1 MFKVWKGDNHIMK
14 KVLLGLFV
22 LSSIAVADI
31 HKDRIDVYSA
41 VVDSI
46 NNQMVDLK
54 LSFGGVRIGNIVRIY
69 DMAGIKQ
76 IDTGYREFVLTDSE
90 YTRVKELM
98 KIRDEMADNIMKEY
112 QLWDGGDVDDEIEIN
127 QDGFCDGCMSIDK

>member
-1 MFKVWKGDNHIMK
+1 MK
-14 KVLLGLFV
+14 KVLLGLFI

-41 VVDSI
+41 ILDSI

-54 LSFGGVRIGNIVRIY
+54 MSFGEVRIGNIVRIY
-69 DMAGIKQ
+69 SVAGIKQ

-90 YTRVKELM
+90 YDRVKELI
-98 KIRDEMADNIMKEY
+98 KIRDEMADKIMIEY
-112 QLWDGGDVDDEIEIN
+112 QLWDGGDDNEEIKN
-127 QDGFCDGCMSIDK
+127 SQDGFCDGCMSINK

>member
-1 MFKVWKGDNHIMK
+1 MFRVWKGDNNHMK

-41 VVDSI
+41 ILDSI

-54 LSFGGVRIGNIVRIY
+54 MSFGEVRIGNIVRIY
-69 DMAGIKQ
+69 SVAGIKQ

-90 YTRVKELM
+90 YDRVKELI
-98 KIRDEMADNIMKEY
+98 KIRDEIADKIMVEY
-112 QLWDGGDVDDEIEIN
+112 QLWDGCDDNDEIEN
-127 QDGFCDGCMSIDK
+127 DQDNFCDDCMLINK

>member
-1 MFKVWKGDNHIMK
+1 MK

-41 VVDSI
+41 ILDSI

-54 LSFGGVRIGNIVRIY
+54 MSFGEVRIGNIVRIY
-69 DMAGIKQ
+69 SVAGIKQ

-90 YTRVKELM
+90 YDRVEELI
-98 KIRDEMADNIMKEY
+98 KIRDEIADKIMVEY
-112 QLWDGGDVDDEIEIN
+112 QLWDGGDDNDEIEN
-127 QDGFCDGCMSIDK
+127 SQDSFCDDCMLISK

>member
-1 MFKVWKGDNHIMK
+1 MK

-31 HKDRIDVYSA
+31 HKDRVEVYSA

-54 LSFGGVRIGNIVRIY
+54 MSFGEVRIGNIVRIY
-69 DMAGIKQ
+69 DVAGIKQ

-112 QLWDGGDVDDEIEIN
+112 QLWDGGGDEYNENVEKDDY
-127 QDGFCDGCMSIDK
+127 CTGCMSTVE

>member
-1 MFKVWKGDNHIMK
+1 MK
-14 KVLLGLFV
+14 KVLLGLFA

-41 VVDSI
+41 IVDSI

-54 LSFGGVRIGNIVRIY
+54 VSFGEVRIGNIVRIY
-69 DMAGIKQ
+69 NMAGIKQ

-90 YTRVKELM
+90 YARVKELM
-98 KIRDEMADNIMKEY
+98 KIRDEMADKIMKEY
-112 QLWDGGDVDDEIEIN
+112 QLWDGGDDDEIEVTKDVI
-127 QDGFCDGCMSIDK
+127 CDGCMSIDK

>member
-1 MFKVWKGDNHIMK
+1 MK
-14 KVLLGLFV
+14 KVLLGLFA

-41 VVDSI
+41 IVDSI

-54 LSFGGVRIGNIVRIY
+54 MSFGEVRIGNIVRIY
-69 DMAGIKQ
+69 AVAGIKQ

-90 YTRVKELM
+90 YARVKELM
-98 KIRDEMADNIMKEY
+98 KIRDEMADKIMKEY
-112 QLWDGGDVDDEIEIN
+112 QLWNGGDDDNEIEIS
-127 QDGFCDGCMSIDK
+127 QDNFCDGCMSIDK

>member
-1 MFKVWKGDNHIMK
+1 MFRVWKGDNRMK

-41 VVDSI
+41 ILDSI

-54 LSFGGVRIGNIVRIY
+54 MSFGEVRIGNIVRIY
-69 DMAGIKQ
+69 SVAGIKQ

-90 YTRVKELM
+90 YDRVEELI
-98 KIRDEMADNIMKEY
+98 KIRDEIADKIMVEY
-112 QLWDGGDVDDEIEIN
+112 QLWDGCDDNDEIEN
-127 QDGFCDGCMSIDK
+127 DQDNFCDDCMLINK

>member
-1 MFKVWKGDNHIMK
+1 MK
-14 KVLLGLFV
+14 KVLLGLFI

-41 VVDSI
+41 ILDSI

-54 LSFGGVRIGNIVRIY
+54 MSFGEVRIGNIVRIY
-69 DMAGIKQ
+69 SVAGIKQ

-90 YTRVKELM
+90 YDRVKELI
-98 KIRDEMADNIMKEY
+98 KIRDEMAEKIMVEY
-112 QLWDGGDVDDEIEIN
+112 QLWDGGDDNDEIENN
-127 QDGFCDGCMSIDK
+127 QDSFCDGCMSINK

>member
-1 MFKVWKGDNHIMK
+1 MK

-41 VVDSI
+41 ILDSI

-54 LSFGGVRIGNIVRIY
+54 MSFGEVRIGNIVRIY
-69 DMAGIKQ
+69 SVAGIKQ

-90 YTRVKELM
+90 YDRVKELI
-98 KIRDEMADNIMKEY
+98 KIRDEMADKIMVEY
-112 QLWDGGDVDDEIEIN
+112 QLWDGGDDNDEIENN
-127 QDGFCDGCMSIDK
+127 QDSFCDGCMSVNK

>member
-1 MFKVWKGDNHIMK
+1 MK
-14 KVLLGLFV
+14 KVLLGLFI

-41 VVDSI
+41 ILDSI

-54 LSFGGVRIGNIVRIY
+54 MSFGEVRIGNIVRIY
-69 DMAGIKQ
+69 SVAGIKQ

-90 YTRVKELM
+90 YDRVKELI
-98 KIRDEMADNIMKEY
+98 KIRDEMADKIMVEY
-112 QLWDGGDVDDEIEIN
+112 QLWDGGDDNDEIENN
-127 QDGFCDGCMSIDK
+127 QDSFCDGCMSVNK

>member
-1 MFKVWKGDNHIMK
+1 MK

-41 VVDSI
+41 IVDSI

-54 LSFGGVRIGNIVRIY
+54 MSFGEVRIGNIVRIY
-69 DMAGIKQ
+69 TVAGIKQ

-90 YTRVKELM
+90 YARVKELM
-98 KIRDEMADNIMKEY
+98 EIRDEMADKIMKEY
-112 QLWDGGDVDDEIEIN
+112 QLWNGGDDNNEIEIS
-127 QDGFCDGCMSIDK
+127 QDSFCDGCMSIDK

>member
-1 MFKVWKGDNHIMK
+1 MK
-14 KVLLGLFV
+14 KVLLGLFI

-41 VVDSI
+41 ILDSI

-54 LSFGGVRIGNIVRIY
+54 MSFGEVRIGNIVRIY
-69 DMAGIKQ
+69 SVAGIKQ

-90 YTRVKELM
+90 YDRVKELI
-98 KIRDEMADNIMKEY
+98 KIRDEMAEKIMVEY
-112 QLWDGGDVDDEIEIN
+112 QLWDGGDDNDEIENN
-127 QDGFCDGCMSIDK
+127 QDSFCDGCMSVNK

>member
-1 MFKVWKGDNHIMK
+1 MK
-14 KVLLGLFV
+14 KVLLGLFA

-41 VVDSI
+41 ILDSI

-54 LSFGGVRIGNIVRIY
+54 MSFGEVRIGNIVRIY
-69 DMAGIKQ
+69 SVAGIKQ

-90 YTRVKELM
+90 YDRVKELI
-98 KIRDEMADNIMKEY
+98 KIRDEMADKIMVEY
-112 QLWDGGDVDDEIEIN
+112 QLWDGGDDNEEIEIN
-127 QDGFCDGCMSIDK
+127 QDSFCDGCMVNK

>member
-1 MFKVWKGDNHIMK
+1 MK
-14 KVLLGLFV
+14 KVLLGLFA

-41 VVDSI
+41 IVDSI

-54 LSFGGVRIGNIVRIY
+54 MSFGEVRIGNIVRIY
-69 DMAGIKQ
+69 TVAGIKQ

-90 YTRVKELM
+90 YARVKELM
-98 KIRDEMADNIMKEY
+98 KIRDEMADKIMKEY
-112 QLWDGGDVDDEIEIN
+112 QVWNGGDDNNEIEII
-127 QDGFCDGCMSIDK
+127 QDNFCDGCMSIDK